1 MLTLGE
7 SWWKGYRSTL
17 HYLYKFSVN
26 LKLFPN
32 KKLKRNAYK
41 ALGTVSRSRRLLK
54 KVSYQHHDDNLI
66 DSLQLCEAGVIS
78 SPMLQT
84 WKLRPRD
91 VTVLPKVTQL
101 GSGRTQVQSSS
112 AIHALN
118 HSVP

>member
-1 MLTLGE
+1 MQ
-7 SWWKGYRSTL
+7 
-17 HYLYKFSVN
+17 YLYNFSVN

-41 ALGTVSRSRRLLK
+41 ALGTVSRSRRFLK
-54 KVSYQHHDDNLI
+54 KVSYHHHDDNLI
-66 DSLQLCEAGVIS
+66 DSLQLYEIGAII

-112 AIHALN
+112 AIHALT
-118 HSVP
+118 HSAP